1 MCIRCEK
8 CGWLGSSDEL
18 AYEFYDPSPSGISLP
33 AGAYREN
40 FCPDCGADQDYL
52 NDFEL
57 EEEIDVEE
65 AEDYT
70 ALMKAFC
77 DSLKLDFSTDG
88 IIEAITTKR
97 GRWVLA
103 E

>member
-40 FCPDCGADQDYL
+40 YCPDCGADL
-52 NDFEL
+52 SGG
-57 EEEIDVEE
+57 
-65 AEDYT
+65 A
-70 ALMKAFC
+70 
-77 DSLKLDFSTDG
+77 
-88 IIEAITTKR
+88 R
-97 GRWVLA
+97 
-103 E
+103 